1 MLMLCYARYEKT
13 MFMLDHVVS
22 LTIHAR
28 GDTRGSRLV
37 NDLAVRKPHDMVES
51 DVP

>member
-1 MLMLCYARYEKT
+1 
-13 MFMLDHVVS
+13 MFMVGHVVS

-28 GDTRGSRLV
+28 VDVGGSRLV
-37 NDLAVRKPHDMVES
+37 NDLAARKPRDMVES

>member
-1 MLMLCYARYEKT
+1 
-13 MFMLDHVVS
+13 MFMLGHVVS

-28 GDTRGSRLV
+28 VDARGSHLV
-37 NDLAVRKPHDMVES
+37 NDLAVRKPHDMVQS

>member
-1 MLMLCYARYEKT
+1 MYAKLDMRKT
-13 MFMLDHVVS
+13 MFMLGHVVS

-28 GDTRGSRLV
+28 VDVRGSRLV
-37 NDLAVRKPHDMVES
+37 NDLAARKPHDMVES

>member
-1 MLMLCYARYEKT
+1 MLG
-13 MFMLDHVVS
+13 HVVS

-28 GDTRGSRLV
+28 VDDGGSRLV
-37 NDLAVRKPHDMVES
+37 NDLAARKPHDMVGS